1 MLLLAGVVVVLAAL
15 VYAADLQRQRLVQQ
29 TMDGVITR
37 RGQNTVDEI
46 ALLAN
51 EQRYVLTR
59 YRDKARAL
67 TDAGQ
72 FAEGAAR
79 MAVGCRAV
87 EEMAPDFLSALRA
100 LRRLAR
106 AVGVIVAVD
115 PVDARAFQA
124 WELRGLTGVGAFL
137 HYLLL
142 TGRRRMLLRL
152 HIVFTAFRLALRWL
166 RGSVDHAARC
176 PREWRRIDALVAD
189 LGTAG
194 DEAVVAARHIV
205 QALDAVELDPEF
217 ARRAGF

>member
-1 MLLLAGVVVVLAAL
+1 MLLLAGVVLILAAL
-15 VYAADLQRQRLVQQ
+15 VYATDLQRQRIVQQ

-46 ALLAN
+46 TLLVG
-51 EQRYVLTR
+51 EQRYVLAR
-59 YRDKARAL
+59 YRDKARHL
-67 TDAGQ
+67 TDAGR

-100 LRRLAR
+100 LRRLSR

-115 PVDARAFQA
+115 PIGGHAFQA
-124 WELRGLTGVGAFL
+124 WELRGLAGFGVFL

-166 RGSVDHAARC
+166 HGSVDRAARS
-176 PREWRRIDALVAD
+176 PQEWGRIDALVAD